1 LAREQHV
8 DIEVALASKIE
19 EVEITANN
27 ISLSGSAITSKAKPY
42 RARTLLS

>member
-19 EVEITANN
+19 KGIDVDDVIAQRKQAFWEFGE
-27 ISLSGSAITSKAKPY
+27 SL
-42 RARTLLS
+42 